1 MQQRLFDIGWSEL
14 HRQNVAQM
22 IESAEGSAGLL
33 HKVNKPTAW
42 RGGAKILKKEEGDAR
57 LLERC
62 EAKRTE
68 WAKHWQCDED
78 VQNVHDKQW
87 KNNLKKSEEALPR
100 IKECGLEKVSKL
112 YNAKQGEGR
121 DGFHAKVAL
130 DVTKKTRGAIV
141 EFFFRSGKWLQQAC
155 TTIIFCIP
163 KNVTIRDRLRSCR
176 R

>member
-1 MQQRLFDIGWSEL
+1 MQQRLFDIGWSDL

-42 RGGAKILKKEEGDAR
+42 RGGAQILKKEEGDAR
-57 LLERC
+57 LLDRC

-78 VQNVHDKQW
+78 EQNVHDKQW

-121 DGFHAKVAL
+121 DGFHAKVPL

-141 EFFFRSGKWLQQAC
+141 EFFFSEWKMASTSMHDDNLLHTEEC
-155 TTIIFCIP
+155 Y
-163 KNVTIRDRLRSCR
+163 N
-176 R
+176 